1 MPSYDFLNRKHPSYR
16 IFLFCFTRTLVNR
29 TRWKGANADFS
40 CCWLE
45 LQVGLI
51 ISAEREIASLFSSAT
66 EEDKKTVM
74 RQDAI
79 ILDDLHIDQV
89 RKLGN
94 LLLGVWERSG
104 TSIAGVLSP
113 ACATFFAELCNPIT
127 RQATELES
135 CSNSL
140 RIQQVF

>member
-1 MPSYDFLNRKHPSYR
+1 
-16 IFLFCFTRTLVNR
+16 
-29 TRWKGANADFS
+29 
-40 CCWLE
+40 LE

-51 ISAEREIASLFSSAT
+51 ISAEREIAGLFSSAT

-94 LLLGVWERSG
+94 LLLGV
-104 TSIAGVLSP
+104 
-113 ACATFFAELCNPIT
+113 
-127 RQATELES
+127 
-135 CSNSL
+135 
-140 RIQQVF
+140 